1 MGTYQPQG
9 SEKIQDPKE
18 KWERIKEMSGIGNK
32 QALTENKL
40 NTKFSTVLHEAVAAD
55 GKTYG
60 LIQEG
65 PKVYIKHL
73 INDHYEYLTGDE
85 KDYAYKDFAQAF
97 KHMNL
102 LFKDI
107 SQQAGFNDS
116 INLFEGGLKKKDKS
130 LTESGAS
137 NDTGETPEALNER
150 YVLKQPAP
158 QAPPAQPAP
167 TPEVA
172 PAPSDSN
179 FPPDQMPV
187 QNPQAA
193 QELGQEVDAAEGQ
206 MEDPAKVMQK
216 LVGKLT
222 QKMRAA
228 DDQTMTSEFMK
239 SILNS
244 VISAVRKDKM
254 EDADLLSVI
263 RNLKGEENAEAA
275 SPEGGENDFVDSQ
288 GIDYNVNNSVT
299 KETQPTE
306 LKEEDFVSTTDDQT
320 QKDAFLLALQ
330 SAVGMEIN
338 PSNENDVHNAV
349 QYFIDSVSTSEN
361 GQNPIVLQAKH
372 YLETTPSAANER
384 PTQVTFQDLTPT
396 AKEIVTQLEMM
407 LENTNQE
414 DDMSGEMGQQPQLAD
429 SSQSTMGIQTESK
442 GKDFLHKIIME
453 ALNGK

>member
-1 MGTYQPQG
+1 
-9 SEKIQDPKE
+9 
-18 KWERIKEMSGIGNK
+18 
-32 QALTENKL
+32 
-40 NTKFSTVLHEAVAAD
+40 
-55 GKTYG
+55 
-60 LIQEG
+60 
-65 PKVYIKHL
+65 
-73 INDHYEYLTGDE
+73 
-85 KDYAYKDFAQAF
+85 
-97 KHMNL
+97 
-102 LFKDI
+102 
-107 SQQAGFNDS
+107 
-116 INLFEGGLKKKDKS
+116 
-130 LTESGAS
+130 
-137 NDTGETPEALNER
+137 
-150 YVLKQPAP
+150 LKQPAP

-288 GIDYNVNNSVT
+288 GIDYNVNNPVT
-299 KETQPTE
+299 KENQPTE

-361 GQNPIVLQAKH
+361 DQNPIVLQAKH